1 MILYLSGG
9 ASNSLVLPQLIS
21 NALNIK
27 VKILS
32 ELGAL
37 GISYLISSYLNN
49 LNLETIINKNTIF
62 SKTFLPNKKNSK
74 YLNEKYSKYKKL
86 RESLNKIW

>member
-1 MILYLSGG
+1 M
-9 ASNSLVLPQLIS
+9 
-21 NALNIK
+21 NIK
-27 VKILS
+27 VKILSSS

-49 LNLETIINKNTIF
+49 LNIETIINKNTIF
-62 SKTFLPNKKNSK
+62 SKTFLPNKRNSK